1 MTTGVLRYHRSPKD
15 RFTPGWT
22 TGIRAGIVTGQL
34 AGTIVHAKGSGGIAS
49 PETHWKVFSCL
60 IRNSLYLC
68 SMKKTPKK
76 ISQRAA
82 FKLRAENNRLRQRV
96 RDMGL
101 DYPDGKS
108 LHTLK
113 YEETHFEAVRV
124 ARLLGHT
131 VVAVIGNEA
140 SKTIRHVAVP
150 KIDEK

>member
-1 MTTGVLRYHRSPKD
+1 
-15 RFTPGWT
+15 
-22 TGIRAGIVTGQL
+22 
-34 AGTIVHAKGSGGIAS
+34 
-49 PETHWKVFSCL
+49 
-60 IRNSLYLC
+60 
-68 SMKKTPKK
+68 MKKTPKK